1 MLTEVAKGKS
11 VGRALFHSALRRW
24 HGQLDGL
31 VLDLA
36 CKRQPGYWRVLG
48 LDGNPR
54 VQLVGVDYEQR
65 FRPTV
70 VADLTKSL
78 PFHDAV
84 ADAIICAN
92 FFYIHP
98 EPTQLLL
105 EIRRVLKVGGVLL
118 LTAPLVY
125 PYNPEPTDFYRFTE
139 KALERLLE
147 GTGFFITDLIPLGD
161 RWTAAEYLLGPFL
174 RPHWLTGLL
183 VIGLCL
189 LLDRATHRFFKR
201 WPPCPIGYLI
211 RACTV

>member
-1 MLTEVAKGKS
+1 M
-11 VGRALFHSALRRW
+11 
-24 HGQLDGL
+24 
-31 VLDLA
+31 
-36 CKRQPGYWRVLG
+36 
-48 LDGNPR
+48 DGNPR
-54 VQLVGVDYEQR
+54 VQLVGVDYERR

-92 FFYIHP
+92 FFNIHP

-139 KALERLLE
+139 EGLKRLLE
-147 GTGFFITDLIPLGD
+147 RARFAITDLVALGD
-161 RWTAAEYLLGPFL
+161 RWTAAAYLLGPFL
-174 RPHWLTGLL
+174 RPRWLTGSL
-183 VIGLCL
+183 VTGLCL